1 MKTKN
6 PKPAHVEDI
15 HKYTLELSKEIE
27 TAPDIGDWLNE
38 QLSLEIWKKEGVRQV
53 EIKRSLED
61 SCSSMPYRDTAPR
74 YKNVPCVESWKAEIL
89 ITMGGPTVCL
99 EIDSR
104 HNCATLYHSWGW
116 TDSHGEK
123 LEWATSET
131 ATEIL
136 KDFIEDCCLN

>member
-15 HKYTLELSKEIE
+15 HKYALELSKEIE

-38 QLSLEIWKKEGVRQV
+38 QLSLEIWKKDGGG
-53 EIKRSLED
+53 
-61 SCSSMPYRDTAPR
+61 
-74 YKNVPCVESWKAEIL
+74 WKAEIL
-89 ITMGGPTVCL
+89 ITMGGPTVRL

-104 HNCATLYHSWGW
+104 HNCATLFHSWGW
-116 TDSHGEK
+116 TDNHGEK
-123 LEWATSET
+123 QEWNISET